1 MRQTLTRGAWAMVCI
16 ALSAAHLVA
25 GETLSPQALAADK
38 EGKTLYVACTTAKAL
53 AVVDVVSGKVV
64 RTISLRD
71 NPNDLAMGADGRLYV
86 TTGGAG
92 GKLLVIDPAAGR
104 TLATI
109 TVGHTPM
116 APVLS
121 PEGKTAYVCN
131 RFNNDVSTI
140 DLATGKEV
148 SRVRVLREP
157 VTAAL
162 SRDGGTLFVANLL
175 PAVPADADYVS
186 AAVTV
191 IDPRKNA
198 VIGQIALP
206 SGSTALRGMTMA
218 ADGKTL
224 FVTHTLGRYQLPTTQ
239 LERGW
244 MNTNALSVIDVA
256 GRKLVNTVLLDD
268 VDLGS
273 ANPWGLAVGADG
285 KALVVAQSG
294 THEIS
299 VIDLPGLMDR
309 LAKVAKGEKV
319 TSVSAAAADVPND
332 LSFLV
337 GLRRRVKLP
346 GNGPRGVAIA
356 GSKAYAAMYFT
367 DSLAAVDVIDP
378 AGKPAE
384 IVLGDRKPPTHTR
397 RGEMLFHDADCC
409 FQKWQSCASCHPDAR
424 VDGLNWDLLNDGIGN
439 PKNTRSMLN
448 AHKRTPVMSLG
459 IRDNVGTAVRSGI
472 RFIQFAVRPEQ
483 DAVDIEAYLT
493 SLEPVASPHLV
504 DGKLSEA
511 GRRGMKIFGKVG
523 CASCHRGELLTDL
536 KTYDLGTG
544 KGMDAGKKFITPT
557 LVEVWRTGPY
567 LYDGRAATVGEMFTR
582 HNSADAHGKTSGLTK

>member
-1 MRQTLTRGAWAMVCI
+1 MRQTLTRAAWAMVCL
-16 ALSAAHLVA
+16 ALSAVHLVA
-25 GETLSPQALAADK
+25 DDALAPQALAPDK
-38 EGKTLYVACTTAKAL
+38 EGKTLYVACTTGKAL
-53 AVVDVVSGKVV
+53 AVVDVASGKVA

-71 NPNDLAMGADGRLYV
+71 NPNDLTMGADGKLYV
-86 TTGGAG
+86 TTGGAEG
-92 GKLLVIDPAAGR
+92 RLLVIDPAAGR
-104 TLATI
+104 TLTTVA
-109 TVGHTPM
+109 VGHTPM

-121 PEGKTAYVCN
+121 PEGKAAYVCN
-131 RFNNDVSTI
+131 RFSGDVSTV

-157 VTAAL
+157 VAAAM
-162 SRDGGTLFVANLL
+162 SPDGGTLFVANLL
-175 PAVPADADYVS
+175 PAVAADADYVS

-191 IDPRKNA
+191 IDTRKNA
-198 VIGQIALP
+198 IAGQILLP
-206 SGSTALRGMTMA
+206 SGSTALRCMAMTP
-218 ADGKTL
+218 DGKTL

-273 ANPWGLAVGADG
+273 ANPWGLAAGADG

-319 TSVSAAAADVPND
+319 TSVSVTAADVPND

-356 GSKAYAAMYFT
+356 GPKAYAAMYFS
-367 DSLAAVDVIDP
+367 DSLAAVDVGDP
-378 AGKPAE
+378 AGKPSE
-384 IVLGDRKPPTHTR
+384 IVLGDRKTPTPAR

-439 PKNTRSMLN
+439 PKNTRNMLN
-448 AHKRTPVMSLG
+448 AHK
-459 IRDNVGTAVRSGI
+459 
-472 RFIQFAVRPEQ
+472 
-483 DAVDIEAYLT
+483 
-493 SLEPVASPHLV
+493 
-504 DGKLSEA
+504 
-511 GRRGMKIFGKVG
+511 
-523 CASCHRGELLTDL
+523 
-536 KTYDLGTG
+536 
-544 KGMDAGKKFITPT
+544 
-557 LVEVWRTGPY
+557 
-567 LYDGRAATVGEMFTR
+567 
-582 HNSADAHGKTSGLTK
+582 

>member
-1 MRQTLTRGAWAMVCI
+1 MRQILTRTAWVLVCI
-16 ALSAAHLVA
+16 ALSAAHAVA
-25 GETLSPQALAADK
+25 DETLSPQALAADK
-38 EGKTLYVACTTAKAL
+38 EGKTLYVACTAGKAL
-53 AVVDVVSGKVV
+53 AVVDVASGKVA

-71 NPNDLAMGADGRLYV
+71 NPNDLTMGGDGKLYV
-86 TTGGAG
+86 TTGGAE
-92 GKLLVIDPAAGR
+92 GKLVVIDPAAGR
-104 TLATI
+104 TLATVA
-109 TVGHTPM
+109 VGHTPM
-116 APVLS
+116 APVVS

-131 RFNNDVSTI
+131 RFNGDVSTI

-157 VTAAL
+157 VAARL
-162 SRDGGTLFVANLL
+162 SADGGTLFVANLL

-191 IDPRKNA
+191 VDTRKNA
-198 VIGQIALP
+198 VVGQILLP
-206 SGSTALRGMTMA
+206 SGSTGLRGMTMT

-244 MNTNALSVIDVA
+244 MNTNAVSVIDVA
-256 GRKLVNTVLLDD
+256 GRKIINTVLLDD
-268 VDLGS
+268 VDLGA
-273 ANPWGLAVGADG
+273 ANPWGLAAGVDG
-285 KALVVAQSG
+285 KTLVVAQSG

-319 TSVSAAAADVPND
+319 TSVSVAAADVPND

-356 GSKAYAAMYFT
+356 GGKAYAAMYFS
-367 DSLAAVDVIDP
+367 DSLATVEVAD
-378 AGKPAE
+378 AAAKPAE
-384 IVLGDRKPPTHTR
+384 IVLGVRKALTHAR
-397 RGEMLFHDADCC
+397 RGEMLFHDGDCC

-439 PKNTRSMLN
+439 PKNTRNMLN
-448 AHKRTPVMSLG
+448 AHKRSPVMSLG

-472 RFIQFAVRPEQ
+472 RFIQFAVRPEE
-483 DAVDIEAYLT
+483 DAVDIEAYLA
-493 SLEPVASPHLV
+493 SLEPVPSPHLV

-511 GRRGMKIFGKVG
+511 AGRGRKTFERAG
-523 CASCHRGELLTDL
+523 CASCHTGKLLTDL
-536 KTYDLGTG
+536 QAFDLGLG
-544 KGMDAGKKFITPT
+544 KGM
-557 LVEVWRTGPY
+557 
-567 LYDGRAATVGEMFTR
+567 
-582 HNSADAHGKTSGLTK
+582 GLTKEQMADLIEYVLSQ